1 MVVIAMDIVEILTKS
16 FWQLLMAIACFSYIA
31 YMLVKQKVHVR
42 GVGLKSKEEAPKT
55 YFFMLGFC
63 LLVAIFSLAM
73 IVLRIIGVEM

>member
-1 MVVIAMDIVEILTKS
+1 
-16 FWQLLMAIACFSYIA
+16 MATACFSYIA
-31 YMLVKQKVHVR
+31 YMLAKQKVHVR
-42 GVGLKSKEEAPKT
+42 GAGLKSKEEAPKT

>member
-1 MVVIAMDIVEILTKS
+1 MDIVEILAKS
-16 FWQLLMAIACFSYIA
+16 FWQLFMAIACFCYIA
-31 YMLVKQKVHVR
+31 YMLAKQKVHVR

-73 IVLRIIGVEM
+73 IVLRIIGVEL

>member
-1 MVVIAMDIVEILTKS
+1 MDIAEVLAKS
-16 FWQLLMAIACFSYIA
+16 VWQLLIATACFSYIA

-42 GVGLKSKEEAPKT
+42 GAGLKSKEEAPKT

-73 IVLRIIGVEM
+73 IVLRIIGVEL